1 MGDSSLGDVNVGM
14 RGDGSHASSRHMAAP
29 RSALLLQS
37 AVKEGN
43 SEMTGL
49 TPFVFVIDDDQ
60 SVRKGLKRLLR
71 SANYES
77 EVFKSASDFLARPP
91 HPGPACVIV
100 DVQMPGINGIDFQQA
115 LIQRRREEQ
124 LVFITGYGT
133 IPMCTRVMKA
143 GAVDFL
149 PKPFNSHEL
158 LKCVERALH
167 RSAEQR
173 RRAAKRNEAR
183 RLLDLLTPR
192 EFEVMQLVITGML
205 NKQVGGELGVAE
217 KTVKVHRGRLM
228 QKLGVTSVAELVQLV
243 QKAEVRPPAESET
256 KV

>member
-1 MGDSSLGDVNVGM
+1 
-14 RGDGSHASSRHMAAP
+14 
-29 RSALLLQS
+29 
-37 AVKEGN
+37 
-43 SEMTGL
+43 
-49 TPFVFVIDDDQ
+49 
-60 SVRKGLKRLLR
+60 
-71 SANYES
+71 
-77 EVFKSASDFLARPP
+77 
-91 HPGPACVIV
+91 
-100 DVQMPGINGIDFQQA
+100 MPGLNGIDFQQA

-124 LVFITGYGT
+124 LVFITGYGN
-133 IPMCTRVMKA
+133 IPMCARVMKA

-149 PKPFNSHEL
+149 SKPFKSREL
-158 LKCVERALH
+158 LKCIENALH

-173 RRAAKRNEAR
+173 RRAAERNEAC

-243 QKAEVRPPAESET
+243 QKAGVPLLARSET
-256 KV
+256 KVECCSSQIAR

>member
-1 MGDSSLGDVNVGM
+1 MTSS
-14 RGDGSHASSRHMAAP
+14 
-29 RSALLLQS
+29 
-37 AVKEGN
+37 
-43 SEMTGL
+43 
-49 TPFVFVIDDDQ
+49 TPFVFVIDDDE
-60 SVRKGLKRLLR
+60 SVRRGLKRFLR
-71 SANYES
+71 SANYEN

-115 LIQRRREEQ
+115 LIQRHREEQ
-124 LVFITGYGT
+124 LVFITGHGN
-133 IPMCTRVMKA
+133 IPMCAQVMKA

-149 PKPFNSHEL
+149 PKPFKSQEL
-158 LKCVERALH
+158 LKCIEDALH
-167 RSAEQR
+167 RSVQQR
-173 RRAAKRNEAR
+173 RRAAERNETR

-192 EFEVMQLVITGML
+192 EFEVMQLVIRGML

-243 QKAEVRPPAESET
+243 QRAEVRASARSET

>member
-1 MGDSSLGDVNVGM
+1 MTS
-14 RGDGSHASSRHMAAP
+14 
-29 RSALLLQS
+29 QS
-37 AVKEGN
+37 P
-43 SEMTGL
+43 L
-49 TPFVFVIDDDQ
+49 VFVIDDDE

-71 SANYES
+71 SANYET

-91 HPGPACVIV
+91 HPGPACIIV
-100 DVQMPGINGIDFQQA
+100 DVQMPGVNGIDFQKA

-124 LVFITGYGT
+124 LVFITGYGN
-133 IPMCTRVMKA
+133 IPMCAQVMKA

-149 PKPFNSHEL
+149 LKPFKSREL
-158 LKCVERALH
+158 LKCVAHALD

-173 RRAAKRNEAR
+173 RRAAERNEAR

-217 KTVKVHRGRLM
+217 KTVKVHRGRLL

-243 QKAEVRPPAESET
+243 QRAGVPPPVRSET